1 MIMIGFESKY
11 LKVGSPWPCYYTAP
25 KYDNTIISLSI
36 IVRIK
41 LMNPCKGFSLKPDTW
56 KMLSK
61 W

>member
-11 LKVGSPWPCYYTAP
+11 LKVGSPGPCYYTAP

-41 LMNPCKGFSLKPDTW
+41 LMNPCKGFSLKPDT
-56 KMLSK
+56 
-61 W
+61 